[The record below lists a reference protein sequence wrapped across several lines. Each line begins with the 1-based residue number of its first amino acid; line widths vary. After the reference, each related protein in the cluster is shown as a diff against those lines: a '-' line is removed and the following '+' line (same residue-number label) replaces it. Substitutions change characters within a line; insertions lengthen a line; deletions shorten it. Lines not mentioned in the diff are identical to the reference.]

1 MVATMQDQHLVRVR
15 ICGYGGQG
23 IVLAGMLLGK
33 AASLYDGKEAVFT
46 QSYGPEARGGA
57 STADVVISTEPVD
70 YPLITTADIV
80 VALFQE
86 AFVCYSPSLREGG
99 VLIVEEDL
107 VQLNG
112 YDGPLSRV
120 PATRIAESL
129 GARIATNIVVLGFL
143 IGKTGVISIDAAKEA
158 IRNTVKPKT
167 LELNLQA
174 FDAGYR
180 YALEEDA
187 THE

>member
-1 MVATMQDQHLVRVR
+1 MIATATDQSLVQVR

-57 STADVVISTEPVD
+57 STADVVIATEPVD
-70 YPLITTADIV
+70 YPLVTKADVV

-86 AFVCYSPSLREGG
+86 AYVRYSPTLRPGG
-99 VLIVEEDL
+99 ILIVEEDL

-112 YDGPLSRV
+112 YSGPVSRV
-120 PATRIAESL
+120 PATRIAMEL
-129 GARIATNIVVLGFL
+129 GARIATNIVVLGYL
-143 IGKTGVISIDAAKEA
+143 IGRTQVVSHEA
-158 IRNTVKPKT
+158 MEQALRDTVKPKT
-167 LELNLQA
+167 LDMNLRA
-174 FDAGYR
+174 LDAGFR
-180 YALEEDA
+180 CATEEVPIHA
-187 THE
+187 

>member
-1 MVATMQDQHLVRVR
+1 MIATAQEQSLVQVR

-57 STADVVISTEPVD
+57 STADVVISSDPVD
-70 YPLITTADIV
+70 YPLITEADIV

-86 AFVCYSPSLREGG
+86 AYVRFTPTLRAGG
-99 VLIVEEDL
+99 TLIVEEDL

-112 YDGPLSRV
+112 SDECVSRV

-129 GARIATNIVVLGFL
+129 GARIATNMVVLGFL
-143 IGKTGVISIDAAKEA
+143 TGKTGIVSTEAVREA
-158 IRNTVKPKT
+158 IRHTVRPKT
-167 LELNLQA
+167 LDLNLSA

-180 YALEEDA
+180 CAIAEGGNHD
-187 THE
+187 